1 MLAFF
6 TGGVSNSGELSGL
19 FCLLL
24 GGGVVEWEFLIKYVD
39 IPDSFGE
46 FRFLILDAI

>member
-6 TGGVSNSGELSGL
+6 TGGVSDSGELSGL

-24 GGGVVEWEFLIKYVD
+24 GGGEFLIKYVD
-39 IPDSFGE
+39 IPVWLGE
-46 FRFLILDAI
+46 LMFLILDAI